1 MYAAAEDQAEA
12 ARIRAALYAP
22 PEGRTGGRSG
32 GRSGGRAGAGAG
44 AGMGMGQAQA
54 MMARIAAEDARY
66 NR

>member
-22 PEGRTGGRSG
+22 PDAGGRSA
-32 GRSGGRAGAGAG
+32 GRAGAG

-54 MMARIAAEDARY
+54 LMARLAAEDARY
-66 NR
+66 SR